1 MQFLGIKKTKQTNTT
16 NKIMGK
22 EEMTVPIETEL
33 LQADRHSTPSLKV
46 YWRKYPAL
54 SQQSNMRTVKTEEK
68 LCTFLKKQPSCEA
81 SKTND
86 LAQYYY
92 KGFNI

>member
-1 MQFLGIKKTKQTNTT
+1 MHHDVTVSVSVLMQFLGIKKTNKQTNTT

-46 YWRKYPAL
+46 YWRTYPAL

-68 LCTFLKKQPSCEA
+68 LCMFLKKQP
-81 SKTND
+81 
-86 LAQYYY
+86 L
-92 KGFNI
+92 

>member
-1 MQFLGIKKTKQTNTT
+1 MHHDVTVSVSVLMQFLGIKKKKTKQTNTT

-46 YWRKYPAL
+46 YWRTYPAL

-68 LCTFLKKQPSCEA
+68 LCMFFKKQP
-81 SKTND
+81 
-86 LAQYYY
+86 L
-92 KGFNI
+92 